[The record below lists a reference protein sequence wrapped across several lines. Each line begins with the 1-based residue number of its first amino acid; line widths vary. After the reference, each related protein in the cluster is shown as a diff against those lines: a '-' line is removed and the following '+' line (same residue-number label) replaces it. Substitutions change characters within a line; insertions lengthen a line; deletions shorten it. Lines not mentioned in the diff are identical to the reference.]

1 MAEKAS
7 KYIPFLDPNR
17 EGGKFMSED
26 IGTDTLLAVDIAAG
40 AVGASELATDA
51 VETAKIKDANVTTAK
66 IADANVTTV
75 KIADA
80 NVTVAKIAADAVT
93 NVKVAAAAAI
103 AGSKI
108 SPDVTNAIIGIA
120 AGYKIARGE
129 TSVTGTADIA
139 AGLATVVQVVA
150 CLENDVALDGAWVSV
165 ADSATAGNII
175 LKVWK
180 PTSAT
185 DCTPIAATVAKSVRW
200 IAIGT

>member
-1 MAEKAS
+1 MPSDAG

-17 EGGKFMSED
+17 EAGQFKSED

-40 AVGASELATDA
+40 AVGTLELADA
-51 VETAKIKDANVTTAK
+51 AVTIAK
-66 IADANVTTV
+66 IADANVTV
-75 KIADA
+75 DKIATDA
-80 NVTVAKIAADAVT
+80 IT
-93 NVKVAAAAAI
+93 NVKVAAGAAI

-108 SPDVTNAIIGIA
+108 SPDVTNVVIGVA

-180 PTSAT
+180 PTGAA
-185 DCTPIAATVAKSVRW
+185 DCTPIAAAVAKSVRW